1 MSKQSTENMTDNL
14 ILELQNLFALKLSA
28 NDASMKI
35 ENTYIEDLSMKSSQ
49 QQAGLQSQ
57 VITSNWFLKTKSPA
71 IEDNLPSESYKSMF
85 T

>member
-1 MSKQSTENMTDNL
+1 MSKQSTENVTDNL
-14 ILELQNLFALKLSA
+14 ILELQNLFALKVSA

-57 VITSNWFLKTKSPA
+57 VITSN
-71 IEDNLPSESYKSMF
+71 
-85 T
+85 